1 MAGTATFLF
10 HFYPNQCCQCF
21 HICINEKG
29 RAYVCGLM
37 EGEAVSEFN
46 LSHIFFDD
54 IFTVMRLKIK
64 GIFLKGLRIQSLTQV
79 GAVTPQ
85 NPFAFK

>member
-1 MAGTATFLF
+1 M
-10 HFYPNQCCQCF
+10 
-21 HICINEKG
+21 
-29 RAYVCGLM
+29 YVCGLM

-64 GIFLKGLRIQSLTQV
+64 GIFLKRLRIQSLTQV
-79 GAVTPQ
+79 VVAVTPQ
-85 NPFAFK
+85 NPFAFKWLGEGMSSCGFF